1 MKISEQTLNNTGEI
15 VKDGRVFK
23 PVYKHLLDNMPRDL
37 VQEMARRHLEELAKK
52 KRRTPNQAAESR

>member
-1 MKISEQTLNNTGEI
+1 LDTAGEI

-37 VQEMARRHLEELAKK
+37 VQEMARRRLEELESGK
-52 KRRTPNQAAESR
+52 AEKMTDP

>member
-1 MKISEQTLNNTGEI
+1 MSISEQPLDRTDEI

-37 VQEMARRHLEELAKK
+37 VQEMARCRLHELESGKAEKK
-52 KRRTPNQAAESR
+52 E